1 VKKLLLFLLLAIG
14 VSSCEVDSS
23 YDCYRFEIRTEI
35 TYIPYRPSYVDYYY
49 YDRCGLSYY
58 MAQNEA
64 YSNEYSYSY
73 YQGGYY
79 ITETQTCNFRRT
91 W

>member
-1 VKKLLLFLLLAIG
+1 MKKLLLFLLLAIG
-14 VSSCEVDSS
+14 VSSCEIDT
-23 YDCYRFEIRTEI
+23 YDCYRFEVRTEV
-35 TYIPYRPSYVDYYY
+35 TYIPYRPSYVSYYN
-49 YDRCGLSYY
+49 YDRCGISYY

-79 ITETQTCNFRRT
+79 ITETQTCNFWRT